1 MYALHI
7 VRQSLISLVQT
18 ILTHYNKDKFSLINE
33 NETKITRKL
42 YEYPL
47 IIKYPVW
54 WSFDY

>member
-54 WSFDY
+54 